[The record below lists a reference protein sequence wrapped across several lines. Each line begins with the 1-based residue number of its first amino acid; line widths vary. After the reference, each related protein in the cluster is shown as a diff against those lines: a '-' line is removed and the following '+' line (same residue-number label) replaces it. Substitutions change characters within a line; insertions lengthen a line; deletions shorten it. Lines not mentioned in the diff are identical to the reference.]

1 MSKGDKFIIPAMA
14 AGFFSMKG
22 QISIAGN
29 SVSIPEGM
37 VNIGG
42 NMFGYLIAAATFD
55 PFAAINRDNSYS
67 SLTLGDDIYIY
78 ACQHASGVA
87 KIVCSKNSTSP
98 AEYNTTNSRKI
109 GGFHVGRT
117 RPMSARYDAAYL
129 PTTSIVPN
137 SVWDLQHRPRCEPT
151 GMVEISP
158 GGLWVDIYLNSVISG
173 SWPEVVF
180 GSRFGAQPVRSTGGY
195 NELDL
200 GQGILNAGKRLPDV
214 EEFIR
219 YAYGA
224 PQGADANNNTAWTAT
239 TNTGPTTTGGVQRAV
254 SCCNVVDAVG
264 NLWER
269 LNGHFDIGNSTNAYA
284 WDSAVMNTGQDSAM
298 ARGQVYHCAW
308 RPVIGCGSWADGAR
322 CGARTLGFG
331 SYPWCAGGSIGGR
344 GGSDPL

>member
-22 QISIAGN
+22 QISITGN

-42 NMFGYLIAAATFD
+42 NMFGYLIAAAVID

-117 RPMSARYDAAYL
+117 RPMSARYDATYL
-129 PTTSIVPN
+129 PVTSIVPN

-158 GGLWVDIYLNSVISG
+158 GGLWVDIYLSSVVSG
-173 SWPEVVF
+173 SWPDVVF
-180 GSRFGAQPVRSTGGY
+180 GSRFGVQPVRSTGGY
-195 NELDL
+195 SELDL

-214 EEFIR
+214 EEFVR

-224 PQGADANNNTAWTAT
+224 PQGADGNNNTAWTAATNTSPT
-239 TNTGPTTTGGVQRAV
+239 TNGSVQRAV
-254 SCCNVVDAVG
+254 SCSNVIDAVG

-269 LNGHFDIGNSTNAYA
+269 LNGHFDLGSSNNVFVWDAAVVNS
-284 WDSAVMNTGQDSAM
+284 GQDAVIS
-298 ARGQVYHCAW
+298 RGQVNHCAW
-308 RPVIGCGSWADGAR
+308 RSWLGGGGWLDGAR
-322 CGARTLGFG
+322 AGARTISSSSL
-331 SYPWCAGGSIGGR
+331 PWGAGGSIGVR
-344 GGSDPL
+344 GVSDPL

>member
-1 MSKGDKFIIPAMA
+1 MAVGDKLIIPAMA
-14 AGFFSMKG
+14 AGFFSIRG
-22 QISIAGN
+22 QLSASRNIIN
-29 SVSIPEGM
+29 IPDGM

-42 NMFGYLIAAATFD
+42 NMFGYLIAAATID

-98 AEYNTTNSRKI
+98 AKYNTTNSRKL

-117 RPMSARYDAAYL
+117 RPISARYNAAYL
-129 PTTSIVPN
+129 PATSIVPN

-158 GGLWVDIYLNSVISG
+158 GGLWVDIYLSSVISG
-173 SWPEVVF
+173 SWPDVVF
-180 GSRFGAQPVRSTGGY
+180 GSRFGVRPVRSTGGY

-214 EEFIR
+214 EEFMR

-224 PQGADANNNTAWTAT
+224 PQGADGNNNTAWTAT
-239 TNTGPTTTGGVQRAV
+239 ANTGPTATGNVQRAV
-254 SCCNVVDAVG
+254 SCCNVVDTVG

-269 LNGHFDIGNSTNAYA
+269 LNGHLDLGNATNAYA
-284 WDSAVMNTGQDSAM
+284 WDSAVVNTGQDA
-298 ARGQVYHCAW
+298 AFQRGQANHCSW
-308 RPVIGCGSWADGAR
+308 RSVMGGGRWADGAR
-322 CGARTLGFG
+322 AGARAISFN
-331 SYPWCAGGSIGGR
+331 SYPWDSYGSIGVR
-344 GGSDPL
+344 GVSDPI

>member
-29 SVSIPEGM
+29 SVTIPEGM

-42 NMFGYLIAAATFD
+42 NMFGYLIAAATID

-117 RPMSARYDAAYL
+117 RPYSARYDAAYL
-129 PTTSIVPN
+129 PVTSIVPN
-137 SVWDLQHRPRCEPT
+137 SIWDLQHRPRCEPT

-180 GSRFGAQPVRSTGGY
+180 GSRFGVQPVRSTGGY

-214 EEFIR
+214 EEFVR

-224 PQGADANNNTAWTAT
+224 PPGADGNNNTAWAAA
-239 TNTGPTTTGGVQRAV
+239 TNTGPTTTGNVQRSV
-254 SCCNVVDAVG
+254 SCCNVADAVG

-269 LNGHFDIGNSTNAYA
+269 LNGHFDLGNTTNAFA
-284 WDSAVMNTGQDSAM
+284 WDPAVVNTGQDASM
-298 ARGQVYHCAW
+298 ARGQVNNCVW
-308 RPVIGCGSWADGAR
+308 RSVLGGGYWSVGTR
-322 CGARTLGFG
+322 CGARALNFD
-331 SYPWCAGGSIGGR
+331 SNPCIAGGGIGVR
-344 GGSDPL
+344 GVSDPL